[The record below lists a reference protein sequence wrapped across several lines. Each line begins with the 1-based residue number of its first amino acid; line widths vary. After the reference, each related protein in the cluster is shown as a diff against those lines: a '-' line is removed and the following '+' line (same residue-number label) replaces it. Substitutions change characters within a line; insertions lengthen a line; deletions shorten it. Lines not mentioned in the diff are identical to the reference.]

1 MMNSVYVAAVLCGLC
16 YGFFLE
22 RGQGVGRAVA
32 KTVPLV
38 LLAIAAWLMDAPWL
52 LVAGFALSA
61 VGDWC
66 LAFAGEKF
74 FLAGLVSFLAAHLAY
89 ARLFFLGQDPGW
101 SAGPYFLAGAVIV
114 FAVALGVFRRLRGRL
129 GPMKWPVAI
138 YTAVIATMAV
148 AALSRGPDPVLLAGA
163 ALFMAS
169 DIALAFETFPPTEN
183 ARAHRW
189 RGWFIWYAYFIGQA
203 LIGAAYL
210 LA

>member
-1 MMNSVYVAAVLCGLC
+1 MHFVYGIAILAGLG

-22 RGQGVGRAVA
+22 REQGLVRALA
-32 KTVPLV
+32 KTLPLV

-61 VGDWC
+61 LGDWC

-74 FLAGLVSFLAAHLAY
+74 FLAGLVSFLLAHLAY
-89 ARLFFLGQDPGW
+89 ARLFFLGQDQVW

-114 FAVALGVFRRLRGRL
+114 FAVALGVFRRLRDRL

-138 YTAVIATMAV
+138 YTSVIAAMMV
-148 AALSRGPDPVLLAGA
+148 SALARGPDPVLLSGV

-169 DIALAFETFPPTEN
+169 DIALAFETFPPGTG
-183 ARAHRW
+183 AKPMRW
-189 RGWFIWYAYFIGQA
+189 RRWFIWYAYFIGQA

-210 LA
+210 LR